1 MNPTAFVDGFSAA
14 LLVGAGVLVAG
25 AVPVAALR
33 APSHRSLATRRLGE
47 VGA

>member
-1 MNPTAFVDGFSAA
+1 MNPADFVAGFSAA
-14 LLVGAGVLVAG
+14 LLVGAAVLAAG
-25 AVPVAALR
+25 AVAVALR